1 MKYKLFIVITFFIIG
16 FTFNVHSQVEVDSTI
31 VLTDT
36 TQINSTVVSDTVQV
50 DSTRMGRKK
59 KKKREKKGRSS
70 KENEEKP
77 EKLVRLTWTQKSL
90 PEKDTLLQEWSEYDK
105 KYYKEKYAYSKMEK
119 KSISKRE
126 KNFFDRMLVKKAK
139 KKPAK
144 YRRKLIKSKNKR
156 LKKTLK
162 FEEPKKMSD
171 EQWLA
176 TSQPDRLKYI
186 QKKNRFE
193 SQKETIRKNK
203 VIKKYDRKED
213 KINKKY
219 ALSVEEKIILNKGRS
234 MHLRGTDQLI
244 YKRAKKK
251 QITFTEKLLEIR
263 KDRQFE
269 IQNKTKQK
277 QIKELIKKNNDRY
290 KVKSNERNKQEKRA
304 IKNKK
309 KRDKERNKR
318 RKR

>member
-16 FTFNVHSQVEVDSTI
+16 FTFNVHSQIEVDSTT

-36 TQINSTVVSDTVQV
+36 TQFNSTVVSDSVQV

-59 KKKREKKGRSS
+59 KKREKKGRGS
-70 KENEEKP
+70 KGDEEKP
-77 EKLVRLTWTQKSL
+77 EKLDRLTWNQKSL
-90 PEKDTLLQEWSEYDK
+90 PEKDTLLQEWSEYDRK
-105 KYYKEKYAYSKMEK
+105 VYKEKYAYSKMQK

-126 KNFFDRMLVKKAK
+126 KNLFDRILIKKAK

-162 FEEPKKMSD
+162 YEDPKKVSD
-171 EQWLA
+171 EQWDA
-176 TSQPDRLKYI
+176 TSPADRLKYI
-186 QKKNRFE
+186 QKKSRFE
-193 SQKETIRKNK
+193 AQKETIRKNK
-203 VIKKYDRKED
+203 VVKKYDRKED

-277 QIKELIKKNNDRY
+277 HLKELTKNNSERY